1 MAALDQEGSPVTANV
16 LLSDPS
22 IRTLDD
28 FLAAGG
34 GRGLERARSLGPD
47 GVIAEVLLSRLR
59 GRGGA
64 GFPTG
69 RKWASVR
76 GDGPDDGAG
85 ARYVVANGAEGEPGT
100 FKDRAILRAN
110 PYQVIE
116 GLAVA
121 ALAVG
126 AVETYIGLKASFTR
140 EIEAVEQA
148 VTEMADAG
156 MLGDLTVTLVAGP
169 EEYLYGEETG
179 LLQVIEGEAPLPR
192 LMPPYLQGLFAT
204 TPNSGWSARTG
215 LAAGPPTEF
224 DAANPTLVN
233 NIETL
238 AMVTHILARGAEWH
252 RSLGTERSPGV
263 AVCTVVGDVVSPGV
277 GEVEL
282 GTPLAEVIDRV
293 GGGMAPGRSIKAVL
307 SGVSNPVITGDR
319 LDTPVSYE
327 GMQAIGSGL
336 GSCGFI
342 VFDDTT
348 SAVELAQ
355 VCSRFLYVESCG
367 QCPACKLGTGEIT
380 GHLDD
385 LVGGAA
391 RQDAL
396 DLIAARLRSVTDGN
410 RCYLPVEEQQLV
422 TSLIEAFPDEFVE
435 AVEGTPVAVRG
446 LAVAKLVDVADG
458 RAVVD
463 ERQARK
469 QPDWTYR

>member
-1 MAALDQEGSPVTANV
+1 VTENV

-22 IRTLDD
+22 VATLDAY
-28 FLAAGG
+28 LTAGG
-34 GRGLERARSLGPD
+34 GRGLERARAMGPD
-47 GVIAEVLLSRLR
+47 GVIGEVLLSRLR

-100 FKDRAILRAN
+100 FKDRAILRAD
-110 PYQVIE
+110 PYQVVE
-116 GLAVA
+116 GLAIA

-126 AVETYIGLKASFTR
+126 ATSAYIGVKASFTR
-140 EIEAVEQA
+140 EIAAVERA
-148 VTEMADAG
+148 VAEMSEAG
-156 MLGDLTVTLVAGP
+156 MLGDLAVTLVAGP

-204 TPNSGWSARTG
+204 TPNSGWSARAG

-233 NIETL
+233 NVETL
-238 AMVTHILARGAEWH
+238 ATVTHILARGAEWH
-252 RSLGTERSPGV
+252 RGLGTSGSPGV

-282 GTPLAEVIDRV
+282 GTPLSEVIERI
-293 GGGMAPGRSIKAVL
+293 GGGVAPGRSIKAVL
-307 SGVSNPVITGDR
+307 SGVSNPVITADL

-336 GSCGFI
+336 GSCGF
-342 VFDDTT
+342 VVYDDTT

-367 QCPACKLGTGEIT
+367 QCPACKLGTGAIT
-380 GHLDD
+380 AQLDA

-391 RQDAL
+391 RQDAI
-396 DLIAARLRSVTDGN
+396 DLIGARLRSVTDGN

-422 TSLIEAFPDEFVE
+422 ASLMTAFPDEFVD
-435 AVEGTPVAVRG
+435 ALEGTPVAVRG
-446 LAVAKLVDVADG
+446 LVVAKLVDVADG

-463 ERQARK
+463 ERQATK